1 MLCLGIVAK
10 SFLTVVR
17 ESGYNVIIVRFEV
30 FMSAFFSGLLWCVLA
45 YLVGSISFA
54 IVLSKVFGMADPR
67 SYGSNNPGATNML
80 RSGRKEVALLTLLG
94 DALKG
99 FLPVYLAARWGELSP
114 VALGWV
120 AFAAF
125 LGHLYPIF
133 FRFQGGKG
141 VATFLCAVLGLS
153 AQIGLWVILV
163 WIVLAVV
170 FRYSSLAS
178 LGASVVEL
186 VLFVFDWGM
195 GWALLP
201 MTLMVGLMFYRHRE
215 NIAKLRAGQERKL
228 FAPKQ

>member
-1 MLCLGIVAK
+1 M
-10 SFLTVVR
+10 
-17 ESGYNVIIVRFEV
+17 N
-30 FMSAFFSGLLWCVLA
+30 GLSSLLIAGVWCALA

-54 IVLSKVFGMADPR
+54 IVLSKWFGMDDPR

-99 FLPVYLAARWGELSP
+99 FLPVYLAARWGEMGMVGLAW
-114 VALGWV
+114 VAL
-120 AFAAF
+120 FAF
-125 LGHLYPIF
+125 LGHLYPIYF
-133 FRFQGGKG
+133 KFVGGKG
-141 VATFLCAVLGLS
+141 VATFLGVVLGLS
-153 AQIGLWVILV
+153 ANIGLWVILV
-163 WIVLAVV
+163 WIVLALV

-178 LGASVVEL
+178 LGASVVAL

>member
-1 MLCLGIVAK
+1 MLWATMAK
-10 SFLTVVR
+10 ISNEGVM
-17 ESGYNVIIVRFEV
+17 N
-30 FMSAFFSGLLWCVLA
+30 GLSSLLMAGVWCALA

-54 IVLSKVFGMADPR
+54 IVLSKWFGMDDPR

-94 DALKG
+94 DAIKG
-99 FLPVYLAARWGELSP
+99 FLPVYMAARWGEMSTVGL
-114 VALGWV
+114 AWV
-120 AFAAF
+120 AFFAF
-125 LGHLYPIF
+125 LGHLYPIYF
-133 FRFQGGKG
+133 KFVGGKG
-141 VATFLCAVLGLS
+141 VATFLGVVLGLS
-153 AQIGLWVILV
+153 ANIGLWVILV

-178 LGASVVEL
+178 LGASVVAL

-201 MTLMVGLMFYRHRE
+201 ITLMVSLMFYRHRE

>member
-1 MLCLGIVAK
+1 M
-10 SFLTVVR
+10 
-17 ESGYNVIIVRFEV
+17 N
-30 FMSAFFSGLLWCVLA
+30 GLSSLLIAGVWCALA

-54 IVLSKVFGMADPR
+54 IVLSKWFGMDDPR

-99 FLPVYLAARWGELSP
+99 FLPVYLAARWGEMGMVGLAW
-114 VALGWV
+114 VAL
-120 AFAAF
+120 FAF
-125 LGHLYPIF
+125 LGHLYPIYF
-133 FRFQGGKG
+133 KFVGGKG
-141 VATFLCAVLGLS
+141 VATFLGVVLGLS
-153 AQIGLWVILV
+153 ANIGLWVILV

-178 LGASVVEL
+178 LGASVVAL

>member
-1 MLCLGIVAK
+1 M
-10 SFLTVVR
+10 
-17 ESGYNVIIVRFEV
+17 N
-30 FMSAFFSGLLWCVLA
+30 GLSSLLIAGVWCALA

-54 IVLSKVFGMADPR
+54 IVLSKWFGMDDPR

-99 FLPVYLAARWGELSP
+99 FLPVYLAARWGEMGMVGLAW
-114 VALGWV
+114 VAL
-120 AFAAF
+120 FAF
-125 LGHLYPIF
+125 LGHLYPIYF
-133 FRFQGGKG
+133 KFVGGKG
-141 VATFLCAVLGLS
+141 VATFLGVVLGLS
-153 AQIGLWVILV
+153 ANIGLWVILV

-178 LGASVVEL
+178 LGASVVAL

-201 MTLMVGLMFYRHRE
+201 MALMVGLMFYRHRE
-215 NIAKLRAGQERKL
+215 NIVKLRAGQERKL